1 MLYICISLS
10 LSRFWGMGVGGFGCG
25 FVCFVYTRLQLTFD
39 KRQGFP
45 LQERCVAND
54 NADFVS

>member
-1 MLYICISLS
+1 
-10 LSRFWGMGVGGFGCG
+10 MGVGGFWCG
-25 FVCFVYTRLQLTFD
+25 FVCFVYTHLQLTFD